1 MPRALDLDLLNTL
14 VVVADSGS
22 LSAAASRL
30 YRSHSA
36 VGERLRKLEQVCGLS
51 LMVRGKMGASL
62 TPAGERLV
70 VHARKILA
78 LSDAALRDLHDA
90 ESSRELRLAVT
101 DYFRPHALP
110 GIFERIG
117 AQFPQ
122 LRLRVA
128 LRNSALI
135 EEQTHT
141 GTFDIGLSMRVLHDE
156 YSLDVAPGER
166 RMLGCEPMHWVAD
179 KSFVLPDG
187 VPLPLIVLPETCSL
201 QRFVIRMLDE
211 HRIAYSIAHSAT
223 NIGGLHLALAAG
235 LGVACL
241 NASAIPSTAAPFEH
255 HMQLPQLPEAE
266 FSLVPPRCG
275 EPSFVSGV
283 REMLAEHLS

>member
-30 YRSHSA
+30 FRSHSA

-51 LMVRGKMGASL
+51 LMVRGKTGASL

-70 VHARKILA
+70 VHARQILA
-78 LSDAALRDLHDA
+78 LSDAALRDLHTA
-90 ESSRELRLAVT
+90 ASGTELRFAVT
-101 DYFRPHALP
+101 DYFRPRALP
-110 GIFERIG
+110 GIVERIG
-117 AQFPQ
+117 AHFPQ
-122 LRLRVA
+122 LRLRVV

-135 EEQTHT
+135 EAQAHT
-141 GTFDIGLSMRVLHDE
+141 GIFDIGLSMRVQRDE
-156 YSLDVAPGER
+156 YSLNVAPGER
-166 RMLGCEPMHWVAD
+166 LTVGYEPMHWVAD
-179 KSFVLPDG
+179 KTFVLPDG
-187 VPLPLIVLPETCSL
+187 VPLPLIVLPETCPL

-241 NASAIPSTAAPFEH
+241 NASAIPWTAAPFEH
-255 HMQLPQLPEAE
+255 HVALPPLPEVE

-283 REMLAEHLS
+283 REMLVEHLS